1 MPPVACNPNGI
12 DARQISILPI
22 LAFIFQGS
30 CGRIPIRWTT
40 HPGGHVVTHD
50 DERRTAFVDLEL
62 AAVWRGR
69 ERGVVTDDEIY
80 QRLDEL
86 ERLLWRRV
94 FGRLRQVAPGSRA
107 YVGFPTSPAGGP
119 SGF

>member
-1 MPPVACNPNGI
+1 MVSTRAK
-12 DARQISILPI
+12 
-22 LAFIFQGS
+22 LAFSRSPRSSFKPHVEESRSDWDDQ
-30 CGRIPIRWTT
+30 
-40 HPGGHVVTHD
+40 PGGHVVTHD

-62 AAVWRGR
+62 AAVWQGR

-94 FGRLRQVAPGSRA
+94 FGRLRRVAPGSRA
-107 YVGFPTSPAGGP
+107 YVGFPTWPAGGT
-119 SGF
+119 SRV